1 MFCYM
6 LIVSGGGSCL
16 LGSCLIK
23 MADGSEKPIESIQ
36 KDDLILDG
44 NLQTVRVLALVT
56 NFLGYR
62 QLFPFKNGPIFTPEH
77 MFYAAIDKPEIGV
90 MSKEALIQEM
100 PQTEEWNVKPLE
112 ELELLLQHQNET
124 VSAKVPSK
132 G

>member
-1 MFCYM
+1 
-6 LIVSGGGSCL
+6 
-16 LGSCLIK
+16 

-62 QLFPFKNGPIFTPEH
+62 QLFQFKNGPIFTPEH
-77 MFYAAIDKPEIGV
+77 MFYASIDEPEIGV
-90 MSKEALIQEM
+90 VSKEALIQEM

-112 ELELLLQHQNET
+112 ELELLLQYQNKI
-124 VSAKVPSK
+124 VSAKVLTNIHSK
-132 G
+132 Q